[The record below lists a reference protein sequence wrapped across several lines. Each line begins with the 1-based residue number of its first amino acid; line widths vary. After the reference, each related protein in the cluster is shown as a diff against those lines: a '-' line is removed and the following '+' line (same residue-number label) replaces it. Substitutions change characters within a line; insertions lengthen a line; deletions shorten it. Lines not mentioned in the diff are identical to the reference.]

1 MAEHADVLIVGGGV
15 IGLTAAYE
23 LAKEGASVLLVE
35 KGDFG
40 KEASWAGAGI
50 LSPGNVAKAR
60 PGFDQLR
67 AHSAAIFPQLSA
79 ELRERTGV
87 DNGYRRCGG
96 IEFLQNEE
104 ASREWRQQGIPFEP
118 LSDRE
123 LHALEPAAVAGKRH
137 VYHVPGTA
145 QIRNPWHLRALL
157 AGCEMN
163 GVRLHR
169 GCPACGLVRCGARI
183 AAVETATEM
192 MSAGCFLISSG
203 AWTDPLLEPLG
214 IRPGIRPLRG
224 QIALLNTGVPL
235 IRKVL
240 QEDKRYL
247 VPRED
252 GRILVGS
259 TEEDVGFDKRT
270 TASAI
275 AGLLDVAIRLVP
287 ALADAAVE
295 RCWAGL
301 RPASPD
307 GLPYLGKVP
316 GFDNLFIAAG
326 HGRAGLELSAVTGL
340 LLSQAIFERPLL
352 VPLEPF
358 RVDRHD
364 SPTSIASRP

>member
-1 MAEHADVLIVGGGV
+1 MAEHVDVLIVGGGV
-15 IGLTAAYE
+15 IGLTAAYD
-23 LAKEGASVLLVE
+23 LAKEGASVLVVE

-60 PGFDQLR
+60 PGYDQLR

-96 IEFLQNEE
+96 IEFLENEE
-104 ASREWRQQGIPFEP
+104 VTREWRQEEIPFEP
-118 LSDRE
+118 LSERD
-123 LHALEPAAVAGKRH
+123 LHALEPAAAAGKKH
-137 VYHVPGTA
+137 AYHVPGTA
-145 QIRNPWHLRALL
+145 QIRNPWHLRALV
-157 AGCEMN
+157 AGCETN
-163 GVRLHR
+163 GARLHR
-169 GCPACGLVRCGARI
+169 GCPAYALVRCGSRI
-183 AAVETATEM
+183 AGVETATEM
-192 MSAGCFLISSG
+192 MSAGSFLISSG

-224 QIALLNTGVPL
+224 QIALLNTGVPV

-247 VPRED
+247 VPRDD
-252 GRILVGS
+252 GRVLVGS

-270 TASAI
+270 TASGI
-275 AGLLDVAIRLVP
+275 AGLLQVATRLVP
-287 ALADAAVE
+287 SLADAAVE

-301 RPASPD
+301 RPASVD
-307 GLPYLGKVP
+307 GHPYLGKVA

-340 LLSQAIFERPLL
+340 LLAQAILERPLL
-352 VPLEPF
+352 MPIEPF
-358 RVDRHD
+358 GLGRRRPG
-364 SPTSIASRP
+364 SALASHA